1 MISSI
6 KYRAQERLINQ
17 LNQLK
22 LIASKNRENLLN
34 LSKKSAEIQLAI
46 NETKTRLKEL
56 SQESLEIKEL
66 IESHMKNLIKR
77 NIRII
82 GDVNKL
88 RSLA

>member
-1 MISSI
+1 MIKFN

-34 LSKKSAEIQLAI
+34 ISKKSGEIQLAI
-46 NETKTRLKEL
+46 NESRTRLKEL

>member
-1 MISSI
+1 MIKI
-6 KYRAQERLINQ
+6 NKYRAQERLINQ

-34 LSKKSAEIQLAI
+34 ISKKSGEIQLAI
-46 NETKTRLKEL
+46 NESRTRLKEL